1 MQDKQARGWSLWPAL
16 LYPSLQNF
24 ESPPI
29 QKKRSV
35 SRQSRLRRAMLGISA
50 RAICNHSDEQ
60 IESTATRREQH
71 KSRLHLWCEICSP
84 LLSGRKAC
92 SIEAHPDMELV
103 YPFHIPACRRKCDVW
118 EQSMKTSKMP
128 PRRAAGPKPCP
139 ELRSCSAYE
148 VHSWQMA
155 YHGKEVRYPEA
166 TWASSLLRNV
176 EG

>member
-1 MQDKQARGWSLWPAL
+1 MTRESRCTAKQARGWSLWPAL

-84 LLSGRKAC
+84 LLSGRKDC
-92 SIEAHPDMELV
+92 SIESYPDMELV
-103 YPFHIPACRRKCDVW
+103 CRDSGQRIPMVQMVVQPRISSEQVAISHSHTALFADVAPLMKPF
-118 EQSMKTSKMP
+118 
-128 PRRAAGPKPCP
+128 
-139 ELRSCSAYE
+139 
-148 VHSWQMA
+148 
-155 YHGKEVRYPEA
+155 
-166 TWASSLLRNV
+166 LLCA
-176 EG
+176 